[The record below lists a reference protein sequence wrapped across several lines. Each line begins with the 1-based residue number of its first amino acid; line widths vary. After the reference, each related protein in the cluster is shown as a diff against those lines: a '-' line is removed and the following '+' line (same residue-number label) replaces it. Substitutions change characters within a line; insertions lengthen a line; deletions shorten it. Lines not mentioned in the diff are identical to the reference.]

1 MRELRNI
8 GIAGAGTMGATIAVI
23 FAEHGYDVFLY
34 DKFEKALERA
44 NEIIT
49 VGQKAAVEA
58 GERTEAEAQELI
70 ARIEIS
76 DDLNKLAACD
86 FIVEAI
92 VENLDIKQAFW
103 KELSEMTADDVI
115 LATNTSG
122 LSITKIAEA
131 VKNPERFAGMHWI
144 NPSHL
149 IPLVEVISGEKTDP
163 AAAQAVIDLAKSV
176 GKVAVDVKKD
186 VPGFILNRIQFC
198 ILREAMH
205 LVEEGVGSIED
216 IDNVM
221 KYGLGMR
228 YACFGPFEVAD
239 MGGLDIFH
247 NISDYLFEDLST
259 AEKPHD
265 MLVERFKSGNFGV
278 KSGEGFYDYAD
289 GRGEEV
295 VKKRDKAFI
304 QLSELLHK

>member
-131 VKNPERFAGMHWI
+131 VKKPERFAGMHWI

-149 IPLVEVISGEKTDP
+149 IPLVEVISGDKTDP
-163 AAAQAVIDLAKSV
+163 AAA
-176 GKVAVDVKKD
+176 
-186 VPGFILNRIQFC
+186 
-198 ILREAMH
+198 
-205 LVEEGVGSIED
+205 
-216 IDNVM
+216 
-221 KYGLGMR
+221 
-228 YACFGPFEVAD
+228 
-239 MGGLDIFH
+239 
-247 NISDYLFEDLST
+247 
-259 AEKPHD
+259 
-265 MLVERFKSGNFGV
+265 
-278 KSGEGFYDYAD
+278 
-289 GRGEEV
+289 
-295 VKKRDKAFI
+295 
-304 QLSELLHK
+304 

>member
-1 MRELRNI
+1 MRELKNI

-23 FAEHGYDVFLY
+23 FAEHGYSVFLY
-34 DKFEKALERA
+34 DKFPKALERA

-49 VGQKAAVEA
+49 IGQKAAVEA
-58 GERTEAEAQELI
+58 CERTEDEAQQLM

-76 DDLNKLAACD
+76 DDLDKLAASD

-92 VENLDIKQAFW
+92 VENLDIKKEFW
-103 KELSEMTADDVI
+103 AELSAMTDDDVI

-131 VKNPERFAGMHWI
+131 VKKPERFAGMHWI

-149 IPLVEVISGEKTDP
+149 IPLVEVIRGDKTE
-163 AAAQAVIDLAKSV
+163 AATAQAIIDLAKSV
-176 GKVAVDVKKD
+176 GKVPVDVKKD

-205 LVEEGVGSIED
+205 LVEDGVGSIED

-247 NISDYLFEDLST
+247 NISDYLFEDLSK
-259 AEKPHD
+259 ADKPHD
-265 MLVERFKSGNFGV
+265 LLVQKFQDGNFGV
-278 KSGEGFYDYAD
+278 KSGSGFYDYAA

-304 QLSELLHK
+304 QLSDLLHK